1 MPRVYLSLGS
11 NIEPRRYLCAALD
24 ALAERFGPH
33 LMMSPVYE
41 SRAVG
46 FVGDN
51 FLNLVVSIDTELAV
65 GALARVLRDI
75 EDANHRCRSAARF
88 SARTLDI
95 DILTYGEEVG
105 SIDGICL
112 PRDEITR
119 HAFVLRPLADLAPAA
134 LHPQLRKSYGQLAAE
149 LTFPNQPLSL
159 VDLGWPIKA
168 S

>member
-1 MPRVYLSLGS
+1 MPKVYLSLGS
-11 NIEPRRYLCAALD
+11 NIEPRRHLCAALD
-24 ALAERFGPH
+24 ALAERFGPQ
-33 LMMSPVYE
+33 LMLSPVYE
-41 SRAVG
+41 SPAVG

-51 FLNLVVSIDTELAV
+51 FLNLVVGIDTELPV
-65 GALARVLRDI
+65 GALALVLRDI
-75 EDANHRCRSAARF
+75 EDANHRCRTASRF

-95 DILTYGEEVG
+95 DILTYGDDVG
-105 SIDGICL
+105 IIDGICL

-149 LTFPNQPLSL
+149 LTFPDQPL
-159 VDLGWPIKA
+159 VPTDLGWPTGT